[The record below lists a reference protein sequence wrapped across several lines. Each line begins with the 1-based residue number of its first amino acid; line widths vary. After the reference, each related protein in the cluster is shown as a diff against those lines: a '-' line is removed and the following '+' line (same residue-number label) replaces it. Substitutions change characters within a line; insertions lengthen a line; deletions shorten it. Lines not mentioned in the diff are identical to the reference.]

1 MHPRDARP
9 RPRRGDVFPGD
20 RPRRGP
26 CRRGWPDERPSSG
39 RRPDVSTRP
48 REAEARS
55 ARGSALRRPR
65 PVVEVGLKHVF
76 ICVALWV
83 TLGCVILGAAGV
95 AGAHPA
101 GFTSVN
107 RYVGVQCDGDGRLHI
122 SYLVDFAELPSY
134 AELDQLDR
142 DHDGTLTP
150 DEQRAYLDRRFPP
163 LVAAWSVEIDGV
175 RGSPRVTGSSL
186 EVTPGERGLSTL
198 RIAADVVVERPRD
211 QAPGASDVVVIVQD
225 PSFADHPGWREM
237 SAEDSPGAVVV
248 SGPTGRVEDALA
260 YAPAARASPPRI
272 DLARFAFRLRA
283 AAPDSARGPV
293 VAEAPVAVDARLSA
307 WGVAM
312 KKASG
317 SALFSALAAGLAF
330 ALGAA
335 HALSPG
341 HGKTLAAA
349 YLVGRRARSSQAFLF
364 GATVTVSHTVVV
376 FVVGC
381 LALTIER
388 TVGSEHVLRLLELG
402 SAVAIVVLAIVQ
414 LARQVERGDPG
425 GREHSH
431 DATLDLAP
439 GGVRFAAAP
448 RGVGGSDAVPVGA
461 RHLARGDRR
470 PSLRLRARPR
480 FSCFRSASQRRSRS
494 PACGSSSHDAR
505 SIARPGRRRSFAGC
519 RSCRPRECGRSAFS
533 CARPSCASLEEY
545 LPARTFPYD
554 WKSGISRRGWS
565 LFSPKRDSF
574 GHVERTAFGTRGVR
588 HVCDSFSQAWSLCG
602 RRGPPRAGRRRVPR
616 RLRRKR
622 GFDDLHARHGA
633 GCEHE
638 GARRDRVGRQRIRSH
653 RRFDDPWRRRHRIE

>member
-1 MHPRDARP
+1 LNR
-9 RPRRGDVFPGD
+9 
-20 RPRRGP
+20 
-26 CRRGWPDERPSSG
+26 
-39 RRPDVSTRP
+39 VSIR
-48 REAEARS
+48 
-55 ARGSALRRPR
+55 
-65 PVVEVGLKHVF
+65 
-76 ICVALWV
+76 VALWV
-83 TLGCVILGAAGV
+83 TLVCVILGAGRA

-107 RYVGVQCDGDGRLHI
+107 RYVGVQCDGDGRLHV
-122 SYLVDFAELPSY
+122 SYLIDFAELPSY

-150 DEQRAYLDRRFPP
+150 DEQRAYLDRRLPP
-163 LVAAWSVEIDGV
+163 LVGAWSVEIDGV

-198 RIAADVVVERPRD
+198 RIAADVVVERPRG
-211 QAPGASDVVVIVQD
+211 QAPGAADVVVIVQD

-237 SAEDSPGAVVV
+237 SAEDSPGATVV
-248 SGPTGRVEDALA
+248 SGPTGRAEDALA

-272 DLARFAFRLRA
+272 DQARFAFRLRA
-283 AAPDSARGPV
+283 AALDSARGPV
-293 VAEAPVAVDARLSA
+293 LAETPVAIDARLSA

-317 SALFSALAAGLAF
+317 SALFSALAVGLAF

-414 LARQVERGDPG
+414 LSQRWNEVTREGH
-425 GREHSH
+425 EHSH

-439 GGVRFAAAP
+439 GGVRSLLLLGASAGVTPCPSALAILLAAIAVHRYGFGLVLVLVFSLGVAATLTVTGLLVVFARRLLDRAT
-448 RGVGGSDAVPVGA
+448 GA
-461 RHLARGDRR
+461 RPLIRWLPVVSSAGMLAIGV
-470 PSLRLRARPR
+470 LL
-480 FSCFRSASQRRSRS
+480 
-494 PACGSSSHDAR
+494 
-505 SIARPGRRRSFAGC
+505 
-519 RSCRPRECGRSAFS
+519 
-533 CARPSCASLEEY
+533 CAS
-545 LPARTFPYD
+545 
-554 WKSGISRRGWS
+554 
-565 LFSPKRDSF
+565 
-574 GHVERTAFGTRGVR
+574 V
-588 HVCDSFSQAWSLCG
+588 
-602 RRGPPRAGRRRVPR
+602 
-616 RLRRKR
+616 LR
-622 GFDDLHARHGA
+622 
-633 GCEHE
+633 
-638 GARRDRVGRQRIRSH
+638 Q
-653 RRFDDPWRRRHRIE
+653 P